1 MHPPTPMN
9 QLTEL
14 TVGSVLYGF
23 YLNLF
28 LTSIYILVKRS
39 RDAHAVPLYRSV
51 MFVLGCALFLAVTA
65 EWVILVIMN
74 FNGFITFEGGTA
86 PQEYFANNRLGIQA
100 ALWGTA
106 SLSMIL
112 NDFMMVYRLWVVWN
126 GNKVVMVLPILSWIG
141 LVVTAIMYDIAAW
154 GNTITTALVLFIPMV
169 VFIFVTNFYCTGF
182 IVWKIWRI
190 TRICNPEN
198 GTNLNDFLAM
208 VVESSALYTAWILFL
223 VAAQEDSSPMQYIA
237 FGIHPMVAG
246 MANALLQARIGT
258 GKTIEPTAASSIHF
272 GVGPATTAGSSGEG
286 SREHVEVKSSAL

>member
-1 MHPPTPMN
+1 MN

-14 TVGSVLYGF
+14 TVGSLLYGI

-39 RDAHAVPLYRSV
+39 RDAHATPLYRSV
-51 MFVLGCALFLAVTA
+51 MFVLGCVLFVTVTA
-65 EWVILVIMN
+65 EWIILVIMN
-74 FNGFITFEGGTA
+74 FQGFITFEGGTA
-86 PQEYFANNRLGIQA
+86 PQEYFANSRSGIQA
-100 ALWGTA
+100 GLWGTA

-112 NDFMMVYRLWVVWN
+112 NDFMMIYHLWIVWN
-126 GNKVVMVLPILSWIG
+126 GNKFVLVLPILTWIG
-141 LVVTAIMYDIAAW
+141 LIVTATMSSVAAW
-154 GNTITTALVLFIPMV
+154 GNTITTAIVIFIPMFA
-169 VFIFVTNFYCTGF
+169 FIFITNFYCTGF

-223 VAAQEDSSPMQYIA
+223 VAVQEDSSPMQYVA

-258 GKTIEPTAASSIHF
+258 GKTIESTAASTIHF
-272 GVGPATTAGSSGEG
+272 RVGVGDWQSSTSPRHGRG
-286 SREHVEVKSSAL
+286 AD